1 MRYCLWLVDV
11 APNRYRHIAPIMER
25 LARVAEMRRRS
36 PTKSVQRDAEKPMLF
51 TQIRQP
57 KTDYLVVPE
66 VSSERRKYIP
76 IGLIK
81 PDVIVSNMLYVIPN
95 ASLYM
100 FGVLISSVHMAWM
113 RVVAGRLKSDYRYTP
128 AVYNNFPWPGGVNV
142 ATVKMLP
149 RPNTN
154 TQLET
159 GNIGIGNTSS
169 MATIA
174 KTAQAILDARARYP
188 ESSLADLYDPLTMP
202 ADLRAAH
209 EANDRA
215 VLAAYGLAPD
225 TPEPEIVAHLFKLYA
240 EKVKEAK

>member
-142 ATVKMLP
+142 ANVKMLP

>member
-1 MRYCLWLVDV
+1 M
-11 APNRYRHIAPIMER
+11 
-25 LARVAEMRRRS
+25 
-36 PTKSVQRDAEKPMLF
+36 
-51 TQIRQP
+51 
-57 KTDYLVVPE
+57 PE

-100 FGVLISSVHMAWM
+100 FGALISSVHMAWM

-128 AVYNNFPWPGGVNV
+128 AVYNNFPWPDMAGARDARPYQTGDSVGSRV
-142 ATVKMLP
+142 P
-149 RPNTN
+149 RD
-154 TQLET
+154 LDAE
-159 GNIGIGNTSS
+159 
-169 MATIA
+169 IA
-174 KTAQAILDARARYP
+174 ATAQAILDARARYP